1 VRKFN
6 LELDVKTE
14 LRQYLSGTV
23 HFIGCGGAG
32 MAPMAQILLERG
44 FKVSGSDL
52 ESSSKTAALQRSGA
66 TVYIGHHSS
75 NIPAAAPCL
84 IVHSSAVKSDNP
96 EMLQAAALGYPVI
109 RRGEMLALLASTYK
123 RPVAISGSHGK
134 TSITA
139 MLAHILRECGNNC
152 GFMVGG
158 KINTGVSS
166 AAGDGDIFITEA
178 DESDGSHTAIH
189 ARLGIVPNVE
199 DDHCWNVG
207 GIEQLYRN
215 FQQFAMQCQHLIYCD
230 HENSDR
236 IFASHPA
243 AVRLTRSAILADGY
257 FSHCNPDKLKE
268 IHGYQRL
275 NAAMAVAG
283 AVELGITRQAAE
295 TAVLTF
301 SGVARRMTTH
311 LITAELAIIEDYA
324 HHPTELSAALDCLKR
339 RFPGHYCRVVFQP
352 HRYARL
358 RQYFEDFVKILR
370 SPDAVVITPVFAAW
384 VETEGVGS
392 AELAKSIGCNAIF
405 SDEPWGKMAPQL
417 LQKPDGRPLLL
428 AVIGAGDLEQLIPH
442 LLASRAAS
450 AATE

>member
-1 VRKFN
+1 
-6 LELDVKTE
+6 
-14 LRQYLSGTV
+14 
-23 HFIGCGGAG
+23 
-32 MAPMAQILLERG
+32 
-44 FKVSGSDL
+44 
-52 ESSSKTAALQRSGA
+52 
-66 TVYIGHHSS
+66 
-75 NIPAAAPCL
+75 
-84 IVHSSAVKSDNP
+84 
-96 EMLQAAALGYPVI
+96 
-109 RRGEMLALLASTYK
+109 
-123 RPVAISGSHGK
+123 
-134 TSITA
+134 
-139 MLAHILRECGNNC
+139 
-152 GFMVGG
+152 
-158 KINTGVSS
+158 
-166 AAGDGDIFITEA
+166 
-178 DESDGSHTAIH
+178 
-189 ARLGIVPNVE
+189 
-199 DDHCWNVG
+199 
-207 GIEQLYRN
+207 
-215 FQQFAMQCQHLIYCD
+215 
-230 HENSDR
+230 
-236 IFASHPA
+236 
-243 AVRLTRSAILADGY
+243 
-257 FSHCNPDKLKE
+257 
-268 IHGYQRL
+268 
-275 NAAMAVAG
+275 MAVAG